1 MINKIK
7 IICIST
13 KYSVSNV
20 TIYSNYSMKLCNK
33 TLKYE
38 KSKVNWSNYN
48 NLFPI
53 LYSWTAFLQ
62 LSLRMSVDAKPTKKN
77 WMYFLFRSRLAECS
91 CDRRKIKTEIQNKI
105 NQEDERSS
113 DTKFAKIPTAHAQ
126 TPAKTQEKN
135 QDCDKSSTS
144 GSGNQ
149 DPANKQGQKWT
160 SLDLKQG
167 FYRGVYLG
175 LWFYYFYYE
184 FI

>member
-1 MINKIK
+1 MKQFIR
-7 IICIST
+7 IIRWNFVKTKHQNMRKAKLIDPTIIIYPQFCICEPLF
-13 KYSVSNV
+13 Y
-20 TIYSNYSMKLCNK
+20 NYLCECRSMQN
-33 TLKYE
+33 
-38 KSKVNWSNYN
+38 
-48 NLFPI
+48 
-53 LYSWTAFLQ
+53 Q
-62 LSLRMSVDAKPTKKN
+62 QKN

-126 TPAKTQEKN
+126 TPANTQEKN